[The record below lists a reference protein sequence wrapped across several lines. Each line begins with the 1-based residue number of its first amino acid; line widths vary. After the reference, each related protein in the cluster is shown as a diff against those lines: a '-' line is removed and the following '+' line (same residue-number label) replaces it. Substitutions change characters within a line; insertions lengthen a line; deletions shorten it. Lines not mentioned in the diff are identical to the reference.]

1 MKKNTN
7 DIKTLA
13 LCQSVPC
20 NELDNLK
27 KLIVREDPFASVIDA
42 YNYGVIQGKR
52 MERAKKRATIA

>member
-13 LCQSVPC
+13 LCQNIPC
-20 NELDNLK
+20 NEFDNLK
-27 KLIVREDPFASVIDA
+27 KLIDREDPFASVIDA